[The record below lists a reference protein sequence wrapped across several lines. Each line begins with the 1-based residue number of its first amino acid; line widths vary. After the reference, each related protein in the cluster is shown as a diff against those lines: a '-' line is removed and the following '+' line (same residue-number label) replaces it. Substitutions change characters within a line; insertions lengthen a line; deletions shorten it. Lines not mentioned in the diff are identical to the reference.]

1 MIIKDAFDSVIPFPQ
16 NRFEKHSGKTY
27 EAAQWIRKSDG
38 RLSAIDHLQAHMSS
52 IFSSLSVVRGL
63 SGGGPMSDFFLVL
76 SGFCM

>member
-38 RLSAIDHLQAHMSS
+38 RLSAIEHLQAHMSS
-52 IFSSLSVVRGL
+52 IF
-63 SGGGPMSDFFLVL
+63 
-76 SGFCM
+76 